1 MLKQILARLD
11 EDRPWTVETLAK
23 ELDTT
28 TELVLVALEDL
39 VRRGYLRTVGS
50 SCSGACSSCPMSAGC
65 VRDPSS
71 PVSRAWV
78 RKA

>member
-1 MLKQILARLD
+1 MLKQILAYLD
-11 EDRPWTVETLAK
+11 EGRPWTVETLAE

-39 VRRGYLRTVGS
+39 VRRGYLRAVGS
-50 SCSGACSSCPMSAGC
+50 SGGGGCASCPMSGSC
-65 VRDPSS
+65 VKDPSS

-78 RKA
+78 RSA

>member
-11 EDRPWTVETLAK
+11 GGRPWTVESLAE

-28 TELVLVALEDL
+28 AEMVLVALEDL
-39 VRRGYLRTVGS
+39 VRWGYLQTVGP
-50 SCSGACSSCPMSAGC
+50 SCGDGCASCPMSGSC
-65 VRDPSS
+65 VKDPSS

-78 RKA
+78 RRT